1 MLMVTVK
8 SSMNNWIKVL
18 SKLIQEN
25 TGCKNKMNGWVAKTT
40 EKDKSHIISKQIC
53 VISVISDN
61 RLLRKKNLDY
71 FKIIFVKQ
79 ERGRNWVENAAY
91 IYIYFEPCHQN
102 KIAFVDTVNPGQ
114 TRDLVT
120 TRCLGYN
127 FFPLC
132 DVMKGRG
139 LRLGTFPTGSNELRS
154 AGCGYSG
161 RVFRSSLFLLLIPGN
176 KQWTFFLVNK
186 LQID

>member
-61 RLLRKKNLDY
+61 RLLRKKTSITSK

-91 IYIYFEPCHQN
+91 IYLFWALPPKQN
-102 KIAFVDTVNPGQ
+102 SFCWHRKSRSNARSGDDALSGVQLFPPLWRHEREGVAAF
-114 TRDLVT
+114 
-120 TRCLGYN
+120 
-127 FFPLC
+127 
-132 DVMKGRG
+132 
-139 LRLGTFPTGSNELRS
+139 GTFPTGSNELRS

-161 RVFRSSLFLLLIPGN
+161 RVFRSSSLFLLLIPGN
-176 KQWTFFLVNK
+176 KQWTFFFSE
-186 LQID
+186 